1 MPHFMVDDG
10 MAFHAKI
17 VAAGNAAV
25 GLWVRAGAWSQQPQ
39 NLTEGFIPR
48 EIALALGTL
57 AQIRKL
63 VAVRLWVEEP
73 GGYRFHEWLHDGQR
87 PRQMSREEILER
99 RRKRAEAG
107 RLGGVRSG
115 RTRRAIAEANA
126 EARASSK
133 AEASASHPQPVDN
146 ENGTFVQSS
155 PTNGEKTEIQHSDWL
170 PPAQTRSS
178 SEASAEAK
186 PKQNATPVPEPCS
199 YRRAGGES
207 VRNVDANALES
218 PPPPKHCSQHPD
230 GWERRCAECTEV
242 LDARIEFLGD
252 WVADAEP
259 PSPFCRDHPD
269 GTDANCRACGAAR
282 KECQAHDAAVARAKA
297 AKHTAEIQRAG
308 EDRERAIADCT
319 LCDAD
324 GFRGGEYGKTAGT
337 RCDHNP
343 KTAEIGREGMAKVR
357 AAMAKRP
364 TEHTP
369 DVYTEE
375 TADV

>member
-25 GLWVRAGAWSQQPQ
+25 GLWARAGAWSQQPQ

-107 RLGGVRSG
+107 RLGGVGSG

-133 AEASASHPQPVDN
+133 TEASASHPQPVHN
-146 ENGTFVQSS
+146 QNGTFVQSF
-155 PTNGEKTEIQHSDWL
+155 PMNREKTEIQHSDWL
-170 PPAQTRSS
+170 PPAEMRSS

-186 PKQNATPVPEPCS
+186 PKQNPTPVPEPCS
-199 YRRAGGES
+199 NGRAGGES

-218 PPPPKHCSQHPD
+218 PPPPMHHSQHPD
-230 GWERRCAECTEV
+230 DWDRDCAECTAV
-242 LDARIEFLGD
+242 IDARLDFQAAR
-252 WVADAEP
+252 VADAEP
-259 PSPFCRDHPD
+259 PSPYCDEHPK
-269 GTDANCRACGAAR
+269 GIEANCRACGDAR
-282 KECQAHDAAVARAKA
+282 KNRQAHDAALVRAQA
-297 AKHTAEIQRAG
+297 AKHTAETKRAA
-308 EDRERAIADCT
+308 EDRARAIANCS
-319 LCDAD
+319 LCDTD
-324 GFRGGEYGKTAGT
+324 GYRDTAL
-337 RCDHNP
+337 CDHDP
-343 KTAEIGREGMAKVR
+343 DTADRARRGMAAVR
-357 AAMAKRP
+357 AAMAGRT

-369 DVYTEE
+369 DVYAAQAERVD
-375 TADV
+375 ADA